1 MHLEGKSNYARLD
14 SMDESEIYLKC
25 ISREMSQVGSDFF
38 KMYSD
43 EENRNLEAKLD
54 ILSERVKKKLDQM
67 KEEEDKKEE
76 KDKKKDTKK
85 FKERLTRYYRFF
97 EYRKQKLKAMHQP
110 EYGSDKTYKEELK
123 KIIYVKLSDIEEEE
137 LEEIADKDLMNEEK
151 NKKLLIKFMDSYSN
165 DIWDAAVGIYQT
177 FADNEEM
184 LELKKYISLIN
195 ELCYKKESADY
206 SYLERTYSEL
216 LERKKKTNQ
225 KKISQE
231 GISEEYVTEEY
242 LRITY
247 DDPYKTLKRLAMIK
261 LKNYANKHYDVIEH
275 YSNKFLKMEEEGIL
289 KILLLEN
296 NELPVRMRVVRANT
310 QKILRMVLNTVYSY
324 LFNIEI
330 SDHPVL
336 AKKSKKSLTY
346 GELRIL
352 SFLRNPLFT
361 DEEFKKREISLEDRQ
376 NRDTVDYSI
385 MRVLEIFNSFVK
397 DPVSIDKLII
407 THKYT
412 CDVWKNGSKYLYF
425 YTLHNQ
431 EHAIVLIQNIVKL
444 IHAIDFFKISGVD
457 YYILFLACY
466 LHDISMVK
474 IPAFDSFLLDT
485 NEADQLAKEL
495 WDNFNEEFM
504 HIDSSEKKI
513 SEMETKKD
521 ETKGDEEDY
530 KSQEM
535 EPDILSVKKYMLSS
549 YKKLDGYFES
559 SVRERHASDS
569 AAEIRQ
575 RAEIR
580 YLDTPMR
587 ELVVQ
592 VIFQYSD
599 EEISRFDE
607 IIHSMAH
614 LIIEFSQGGGFD
626 NTDNQYG

>member
-1 MHLEGKSNYARLD
+1 MKEQYYKVTRNINTSDNVTKQENENELKSYGFVRGIPQGLPQSYFLGNIYMIFVSEIFRKKFEGASYFYVDDSVIFTNDIQEEEFKIQLEDLNQQIKENENAGFENHKDNYQIYPKDTAEFYESNLYGVEVHLEGKSNYARLD

-296 NELPVRMRVVRANT
+296 NELPVRIRVVRANT

-361 DEEFKKREISLEDRQ
+361 DEEFKKREISLED
-376 NRDTVDYSI
+376 
-385 MRVLEIFNSFVK
+385 
-397 DPVSIDKLII
+397 
-407 THKYT
+407 
-412 CDVWKNGSKYLYF
+412 
-425 YTLHNQ
+425 
-431 EHAIVLIQNIVKL
+431 
-444 IHAIDFFKISGVD
+444 
-457 YYILFLACY
+457 
-466 LHDISMVK
+466 
-474 IPAFDSFLLDT
+474 
-485 NEADQLAKEL
+485 
-495 WDNFNEEFM
+495 
-504 HIDSSEKKI
+504 
-513 SEMETKKD
+513 
-521 ETKGDEEDY
+521 
-530 KSQEM
+530 
-535 EPDILSVKKYMLSS
+535 
-549 YKKLDGYFES
+549 
-559 SVRERHASDS
+559 
-569 AAEIRQ
+569 
-575 RAEIR
+575 
-580 YLDTPMR
+580 
-587 ELVVQ
+587 
-592 VIFQYSD
+592 
-599 EEISRFDE
+599 
-607 IIHSMAH
+607 
-614 LIIEFSQGGGFD
+614 
-626 NTDNQYG
+626 

>member
-1 MHLEGKSNYARLD
+1 MKKTFLAVLLFHIFTGIAIAQSSSKSTEYKILLTGASFASPQNGWF
-14 SMDESEIYLKC
+14 EIGCRKLNAQA
-25 ISREMSQVGSDFF
+25 INRAIGGEAIANTANRMADGTL
-38 KMYSD
+38 YS
-43 EENRNLEAKLD
+43 K
-54 ILSERVKKKLDQM
+54 
-67 KEEEDKKEE
+67 
-76 KDKKKDTKK
+76 
-85 FKERLTRYYRFF
+85 
-97 EYRKQKLKAMHQP
+97 
-110 EYGSDKTYKEELK
+110 
-123 KIIYVKLSDIEEEE
+123 EE

-296 NELPVRMRVVRANT
+296 NELPVRIRVVRANT

-361 DEEFKKREISLEDRQ
+361 DEEFKKREISLED
-376 NRDTVDYSI
+376 
-385 MRVLEIFNSFVK
+385 
-397 DPVSIDKLII
+397 
-407 THKYT
+407 
-412 CDVWKNGSKYLYF
+412 
-425 YTLHNQ
+425 
-431 EHAIVLIQNIVKL
+431 
-444 IHAIDFFKISGVD
+444 
-457 YYILFLACY
+457 
-466 LHDISMVK
+466 
-474 IPAFDSFLLDT
+474 
-485 NEADQLAKEL
+485 
-495 WDNFNEEFM
+495 
-504 HIDSSEKKI
+504 
-513 SEMETKKD
+513 
-521 ETKGDEEDY
+521 
-530 KSQEM
+530 
-535 EPDILSVKKYMLSS
+535 
-549 YKKLDGYFES
+549 
-559 SVRERHASDS
+559 
-569 AAEIRQ
+569 
-575 RAEIR
+575 
-580 YLDTPMR
+580 
-587 ELVVQ
+587 
-592 VIFQYSD
+592 
-599 EEISRFDE
+599 
-607 IIHSMAH
+607 
-614 LIIEFSQGGGFD
+614 
-626 NTDNQYG
+626 